1 MLILYDFGYGLE
13 VYAEKGKENDFPVFS
28 RCPNCNCIARGN
40 LHRNGYYW
48 RYGINDT
55 DVRYI
60 PICRLRCLACKAN
73 ISILPN
79 FLIPYFQ
86 PTLHT
91 IIKRIRSFLEKKKS
105 GENRQHLAQLMK
117 RYYQKLE
124 WIHSFFID
132 LGHSLGFTRDLKKD
146 ALKYVKMIQ
155 DFGESSFFRRSWG
168 HLSSYFMG
176 TLILPYL
183 PYIENNI
190 SPT

>member
-1 MLILYDFGYGLE
+1 MIISYDFGYGLE
-13 VYAEKGKENDFPVFS
+13 VYGQKGKGNDFPVFN
-28 RCPNCNCIARGN
+28 RCPNCNCIAQGN

-60 PICRLRCLACKAN
+60 PICRFRCLACKAN
-73 ISILPN
+73 ISILPD

-91 IIKRIRSFLEKKKS
+91 ILKRIRNFLEKKKS
-105 GENRQHLAQLMK
+105 EESRQHQAQIIK
-117 RYYQKLE
+117 RYYQNLE
-124 WIHSFFID
+124 WIHSFFTD
-132 LGHSLGFTRDLKKD
+132 LGHSVGITRDLKGE

-155 DFGESSFFRRSWG
+155 DFDESSFFRRSWG
-168 HLSSYFMG
+168 HLSTYFMG

-183 PYIENNI
+183 PYIKNII